1 MRLKSLTYAEYEGRP
16 LEWLLDDLTLGAINL
31 IVGKNAAGK
40 TRTLNVIGALAQ
52 MLSNA
57 RKPGLASDYN
67 VVFEHDDQAFRY
79 ELIIADMKVVRERLT
94 VDKTV
99 KLDRGEEGKGH
110 IFAEKI
116 DGGKRVR
123 FQTPQDELAAA
134 ARRDGIQHSFL
145 QPLYEWASSLKYYS
159 FGTDLGK
166 SQVAVLQGKNRPD
179 MAATETDVVL
189 WLFDKGAKKFGKRFQ
204 RAIVKDMGM
213 LGYPIQNIGLGAP
226 VSFRLTPAPP
236 ADLLCLFVQEK
247 DLSGITDQNSMSQGM
262 FRIGDSHPPELRPVF
277 EQTRLHAH
285 RRYRRGTRLR
295 SLLPPYRTA
304 PQKERIVCD
313 SAHPRHKRPFR
324 DE

>member
-1 MRLKSLTYAEYEGRP
+1 
-16 LEWLLDDLTLGAINL
+16 
-31 IVGKNAAGK
+31 
-40 TRTLNVIGALAQ
+40 

-262 FRIGDSHPPELRPVF
+262 FRALAILIHLNYAQFSNKLACMLIDDIGEGLDFDRSC
-277 EQTRLHAH
+277 RLIE
-285 RRYRRGTRLR
+285 
-295 SLLPPYRTA
+295 TA